1 MLERPAR
8 APARRVTALRL
19 EAPAKLNLSLSV
31 TGRRG
36 DGLHELAG
44 AWVLLELAD
53 DLLLA
58 PGGSGLR
65 VEQAGAAPHGAEVPV
80 SPARNLAWRGLV
92 EGLGGEPADA
102 YLSLA
107 KRIPAAA
114 GLGGGSSDAAAAWR
128 LGRRWAGA
136 GEMADPGVLRRLARV
151 GADVPFF
158 AARVPVAW
166 VTGVGEEVLP
176 LEALPVDREVLL
188 AHPAFSLSTAAVF
201 GALRRED
208 WSADARQPGAELGRN
223 DLLAGVRRLRPEID
237 ELFRFVVAAGG
248 EPYLTGSGPTAFVL
262 SDDPQRIEAIAR
274 RLRRAGV
281 RVTRTRLRAEAAS
294 IEAMGDEVEVEA

>member
-65 VEQAGAAPHGAEVPV
+65 VEWAGAASHGAEVPV
-80 SPARNLAWRGLV
+80 SAAQNLAWRGLV
-92 EGLGGEPADA
+92 AGLGGEPADA

-114 GLGGGSSDAAAAWR
+114 AASAPALSSRPKPLWIC
-128 LGRRWAGA
+128 
-136 GEMADPGVLRRLARV
+136 LRR
-151 GADVPFF
+151 
-158 AARVPVAW
+158 
-166 VTGVGEEVLP
+166 
-176 LEALPVDREVLL
+176 
-188 AHPAFSLSTAAVF
+188 
-201 GALRRED
+201 
-208 WSADARQPGAELGRN
+208 
-223 DLLAGVRRLRPEID
+223 
-237 ELFRFVVAAGG
+237 
-248 EPYLTGSGPTAFVL
+248 
-262 SDDPQRIEAIAR
+262 
-274 RLRRAGV
+274 
-281 RVTRTRLRAEAAS
+281 
-294 IEAMGDEVEVEA
+294 